1 MLDPV
6 LLRNQPAELA
16 ARLKE
21 TRGYDLDAANLMLLE
36 TERKEIQMRTQEL
49 QSLRNEKSK
58 LIGQLMGQIS
68 KANAA
73 GNVEEAETLKA
84 RVEATKAEVAGFGE
98 ELKDS
103 EETLEKIKLAI
114 EAIAAGIPNL
124 PHESVP
130 LGSDE
135 TQNVE
140 QHRWGTPRTF
150 DFEVKD
156 HVELGARHG
165 WLDAETAAKL
175 SGARFTVLRGKLAR
189 LHRALAQFML
199 DLHTDTHG
207 YEETNVPL
215 LVNEDSMRGTGQLPK
230 FEEDL
235 FSTFMITGGFLSHPS
250 EMKEFLHQVRDQN
263 ADTSA
268 INDAIVAFLTTQRG
282 RYLIPTSEVPL
293 TNIVRDEILDAERL
307 PLRMTA
313 HSMCFR
319 AEAGSAGRDTRG
331 MIRQHQFE
339 KVELVSIAKPDES
352 DAEHERMTRAAETVL
367 EKLGLP
373 YRKVLLCTGDMGFAA
388 RKTYDLEVWLPSQ
401 NTYREISSCS
411 NCGDFQ
417 ARRMQARWRNPAT
430 GKPELVHTLNGSGVA
445 VGRALIAVME
455 NYQNADGSITV
466 PDVLRPYMGGAE
478 KIA

>member
-6 LLRNQPAELA
+6 LLRNQPADLA

-21 TRGYDLDAANLMLLE
+21 TRGYDLNVADLLLLE
-36 TERKEIQMRTQEL
+36 TERKQLQVRTQEL
-49 QSLRNEKSK
+49 QNLRNTKSK
-58 LIGQLMGQIS
+58 QIGM
-68 KANAA
+68 
-73 GNVEEAETLKA
+73 LKA
-84 RVEATKAEVAGFGE
+84 KGEDVSTVMAEVAAFGD
-98 ELKDS
+98 ELKAS
-103 EETLEKIKLAI
+103 EARLDDIKRDI

-130 LGSDE
+130 QGSDE
-135 TQNVE
+135 HDNVE
-140 QHRWGTPRTF
+140 QHRWGTPRVF

-156 HVELGARHG
+156 HVELGARNG
-165 WLDAETAAKL
+165 WLDGETAAKL
-175 SGARFTVLRGKLAR
+175 SGARFTVLRGQLAR

-199 DLHTDTHG
+199 DLHTDMHG

-215 LVNEDSMRGTGQLPK
+215 LVNAESLRGTGQLPK

-235 FSTFMITGGFLSHPS
+235 FATQMSIDDSANLAIALETYKSMHDSGITSTDSTLVSKFLQEIVPRY
-250 EMKEFLHQVRDQN
+250 RD
-263 ADTSA
+263 
-268 INDAIVAFLTTQRG
+268 

-293 TNIVRDEILDAERL
+293 TNIVRDDILDAEKL

-331 MIRQHQFE
+331 FIRQHQFE
-339 KVELVSIAKPDES
+339 KVELVSIATPDES
-352 DAEHERMTRAAETVL
+352 DAEHERMTRCAETVL

-373 YRKVLLCTGDMGFAA
+373 YRKVLLCTGDMGFSA
-388 RKTYDLEVWLPSQ
+388 RKTYDLEVWLPAQ

-445 VGRALIAVME
+445 VGRALVAVME

-466 PDVLRPYMGGAE
+466 PEVLRGYMGGLE